1 MARSGGGGSRGGGS
15 RGGGSRSSS
24 RSGSRSGRS
33 SSRRMSRTRFPGALR
48 YSYLDRHGNTQYIY
62 TDRPM
67 RKQSVFSFIFSM
79 IFFLPFIFPVF
90 SLFGTFTS
98 EFLPPK
104 PIESHVSYETK
115 YITDTIDV
123 IDNERE
129 VIETLKDF
137 HQETGICPHILT
149 ISHDDWVRYDSLEN
163 YSLEKYYDMFYDE
176 EHFLLVYS
184 EYYYEDDGYL
194 DWAWECIIGDDT
206 IEILSESKMSKFND
220 NFYEE
225 LSRSSTPLSDDLIA
239 VFSDAETIFMKGGG
253 DIEGALATITFMF
266 IWGSVV
272 LICMASVISSFV
284 TSRRD
289 YTYSPEEGM
298 PQQASAYNNP
308 INRMVNSEF
317 TSEEDINNILNI
329 AKEKGLKVVDLTDNS
344 QQTGMDSINTS
355 EYPTPDYSQYTDSSY
370 TDTSGDVQ
378 DPWDIK

>member
-24 RSGSRSGRS
+24 RSGRSGRS
-33 SSRRMSRTRFPGALR
+33 SSRRTSRTRFPGALR

-67 RKQSVFSFIFSM
+67 KKQSVFSFIFSM

-239 VFSDAETIFMKGGG
+239 VFSDAETTFMKGGG
-253 DIEGALATITFMF
+253 DIESALATITFML
-266 IWGSVV
+266 IWGGVV
-272 LICMASVISSFV
+272 LICMVSAISSFI

-289 YTYSPEEGM
+289 YTYSPEDDVSKE
-298 PQQASAYNNP
+298 AYAYNKPTNLMM
-308 INRMVNSEF
+308 NGEF
-317 TSEEDINNILNI
+317 TSQEDINNILNI
-329 AKEKGLKVVDLTDNS
+329 AKERGLKVVNLADD
-344 QQTGMDSINTS
+344 QQQADMDSINTNS
-355 EYPTPDYSQYTDSSY
+355 YPTPDYSQYTGSDY
-370 TDTSGDVQ
+370 TDTSGDNQ